1 MTRTRIVEIAKR
13 LTARQWAEEYHYHID
28 SVRRKCREGDFG
40 EDAKKVK
47 TEGDQI
53 GRWYIF
59 TTVPVVTA
67 TVGD

>member
-40 EDAKKVK
+40 SNAKKV
-47 TEGDQI
+47 TSEGGEV

-59 TTVPVVTA
+59 TKVPVVT
-67 TVGD
+67 TTIG